1 MLRGFMSPQLVDFS
15 GRCLPA
21 ASEGVLIERP
31 LEWYKVVGIELVLLV
46 GTLVPILYGALLAR

>member
-1 MLRGFMSPQLVDFS
+1 MGAQVVNFS
-15 GRCLPA
+15 SGCESV